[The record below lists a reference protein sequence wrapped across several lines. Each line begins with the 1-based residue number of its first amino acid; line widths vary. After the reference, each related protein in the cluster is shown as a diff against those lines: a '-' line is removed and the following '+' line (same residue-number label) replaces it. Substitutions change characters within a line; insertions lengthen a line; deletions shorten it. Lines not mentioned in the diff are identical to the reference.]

1 MSEYITL
8 SPAQGQAVLIQN
20 IVDDLYQVVQ
30 VHRVVGVMNG
40 DTVRNTNRG
49 WVVTRMGRSGPVFVF
64 PHRPTQVEN
73 ADSNWNY
80 LTGQREEE

>member
-1 MSEYITL
+1 
-8 SPAQGQAVLIQN
+8 
-20 IVDDLYQVVQ
+20 
-30 VHRVVGVMNG
+30 VGVMNG

-64 PHRPTQVEN
+64 PHRTTQVEN